1 MRTKY
6 TINELLFKIYL
17 ICVIL
22 GSLLRNMLGEW
33 EPIYDTYRFV
43 SKGRWG
49 TFFLS
54 FSSIIILVLIFRCFI
69 QYIKKVHAGIRILII
84 SSIIYYL
91 IWTVLALDKAP
102 AQSVFF
108 ESISTSVILLPVA
121 ALLGFDDN
129 IWNILENK
137 LPYINILFCCCF
149 YIAVFSFWANYG
161 IKWPMNASYKG
172 IFSCWFTSA
181 CIMTFLDFPQ
191 KDKRKLIYCNLLLII
206 AAAFITQ
213 SRAWVLQTLILL
225 FIFVAVLGDRNRS
238 VKILMGFLLIIIA
251 VLGVSYIFPEITGN
265 LFNRG
270 MEDTRSG
277 QYVIFFAQ
285 HSWEDLIFG
294 LGINASYSYLGN
306 KNYTYFDNQF
316 MFVMFH
322 YGIFPVIAWLCAYAS
337 TLKGSKI
344 YVIAISKY
352 LYQHYLEQNCNTIL
366 LPPIFPEADKKKKL
380 IRENSD
386 NRKVLKIVYAG
397 ALASKDYID
406 TLLHAIIRLNTD
418 EVRVVIDIIGPDK
431 MQVQKLV
438 GNDELEKYGIYCH
451 GRLSHDKTLSIV
463 EKADLSVLL
472 RMNKRYAKAG
482 VSTKFCE
489 AMMLGV
495 PSICTSVG
503 GTDLFIKDKYNGFLV
518 RDNDLN
524 TLEATLLD
532 IISLSR
538 DQIEE
543 IKNNALTTANELF
556 TPDKYIEQFNAF
568 LNKCK

>member
-6 TINELLFKIYL
+6 TINELLFEIYL

-22 GSLLRNMLGEW
+22 GSLLRNMLGVW

-69 QYIKKVHAGIRILII
+69 QYIKKLHAGIRVLIV
-84 SSIIYYL
+84 SSILYYL

-102 AQSVFF
+102 VQSVLF
-108 ESISTSVILLPVA
+108 ESISTSVILLPVSV
-121 ALLGFDDN
+121 LLGFDDN
-129 IWNILENK
+129 IWSILENK
-137 LPYINILFCCCF
+137 LPQINILLCCCF

-181 CIMTFLDFPQ
+181 CIMTFIGFSK

-270 MEDTRSG
+270 LEDTRSG

-322 YGIFPVIAWLCAYAS
+322 YGIFPVIAWLCVYAS

-344 YVIAISKY
+344 YNEQSRIVIQAARF
-352 LYQHYLEQNCNTIL
+352 E
-366 LPPIFPEADKKKKL
+366 
-380 IRENSD
+380 
-386 NRKVLKIVYAG
+386 
-397 ALASKDYID
+397 
-406 TLLHAIIRLNTD
+406 
-418 EVRVVIDIIGPDK
+418 
-431 MQVQKLV
+431 
-438 GNDELEKYGIYCH
+438 
-451 GRLSHDKTLSIV
+451 
-463 EKADLSVLL
+463 
-472 RMNKRYAKAG
+472 
-482 VSTKFCE
+482 
-489 AMMLGV
+489 
-495 PSICTSVG
+495 
-503 GTDLFIKDKYNGFLV
+503 
-518 RDNDLN
+518 
-524 TLEATLLD
+524 
-532 IISLSR
+532 
-538 DQIEE
+538 
-543 IKNNALTTANELF
+543 
-556 TPDKYIEQFNAF
+556 
-568 LNKCK
+568 

>member
-84 SSIIYYL
+84 SSILYYL

-191 KDKRKLIYCNLLLII
+191 KDKR
-206 AAAFITQ
+206 
-213 SRAWVLQTLILL
+213 
-225 FIFVAVLGDRNRS
+225 
-238 VKILMGFLLIIIA
+238 
-251 VLGVSYIFPEITGN
+251 
-265 LFNRG
+265 
-270 MEDTRSG
+270 
-277 QYVIFFAQ
+277 
-285 HSWEDLIFG
+285 
-294 LGINASYSYLGN
+294 
-306 KNYTYFDNQF
+306 
-316 MFVMFH
+316 
-322 YGIFPVIAWLCAYAS
+322 
-337 TLKGSKI
+337 
-344 YVIAISKY
+344 
-352 LYQHYLEQNCNTIL
+352 
-366 LPPIFPEADKKKKL
+366 
-380 IRENSD
+380 
-386 NRKVLKIVYAG
+386 
-397 ALASKDYID
+397 
-406 TLLHAIIRLNTD
+406 
-418 EVRVVIDIIGPDK
+418 
-431 MQVQKLV
+431 
-438 GNDELEKYGIYCH
+438 
-451 GRLSHDKTLSIV
+451 
-463 EKADLSVLL
+463 
-472 RMNKRYAKAG
+472 
-482 VSTKFCE
+482 
-489 AMMLGV
+489 
-495 PSICTSVG
+495 
-503 GTDLFIKDKYNGFLV
+503 
-518 RDNDLN
+518 
-524 TLEATLLD
+524 
-532 IISLSR
+532 
-538 DQIEE
+538 
-543 IKNNALTTANELF
+543 
-556 TPDKYIEQFNAF
+556 
-568 LNKCK
+568 

>member
-6 TINELLFKIYL
+6 TINELLFKLYL
-17 ICVIL
+17 ICVVL
-22 GSLLRNMLGEW
+22 GCLLRNMLGEW
-33 EPIYDTYRFV
+33 KTIYDTYTFV

-54 FSSIIILVLIFRCFI
+54 FSSIILFVLIFRCI
-69 QYIKKVHAGIRILII
+69 IHYIKKVHAGIRILLI
-84 SSIIYYL
+84 SLIFYYL
-91 IWTVLALDKAP
+91 IWTVLSLDKAP
-102 AQSVFF
+102 IQSVFF
-108 ESISTSVILLPVA
+108 EAISTSVILLPLSS
-121 ALLGFDDN
+121 LLGFDDN
-129 IWNILENK
+129 IWNILKNE
-137 LPYINILFCCCF
+137 LARINLLLCCCF
-149 YIAVFSFWANYG
+149 YIAAFSFWSNYG
-161 IKWPMNASYKG
+161 INWPMNASYKG

-238 VKILMGFLLIIIA
+238 VKILMGFLLIIIT

-344 YVIAISKY
+344 YNEQSRIVIRAAK
-352 LYQHYLEQNCNTIL
+352 
-366 LPPIFPEADKKKKL
+366 F
-380 IRENSD
+380 
-386 NRKVLKIVYAG
+386 
-397 ALASKDYID
+397 
-406 TLLHAIIRLNTD
+406 
-418 EVRVVIDIIGPDK
+418 
-431 MQVQKLV
+431 V
-438 GNDELEKYGIYCH
+438 GFF
-451 GRLSHDKTLSIV
+451 
-463 EKADLSVLL
+463 VLL
-472 RMNKRYAKAG
+472 AYMG
-482 VSTKFCE
+482 VSTYYQIE
-489 AMMLGV
+489 LGYSGVIVMML
-495 PSICTSVG
+495 VG
-503 GTDLFIKDKYNGFLV
+503 KALREKYYG
-518 RDNDLN
+518 R
-524 TLEATLLD
+524 
-532 IISLSR
+532 S
-538 DQIEE
+538 
-543 IKNNALTTANELF
+543 
-556 TPDKYIEQFNAF
+556 
-568 LNKCK
+568 

>member
-84 SSIIYYL
+84 SSILYYL

-129 IWNILENK
+129 IWNILKNK
-137 LPYINILFCCCF
+137 LPYINILLCCCF

-181 CIMTFLDFPQ
+181 CIMTFIDFS
-191 KDKRKLIYCNLLLII
+191 KKNKRKIIYCNLLFII

-225 FIFVAVLGDRNRS
+225 FVFVAVLGNRNRY
-238 VKILMGFLLIIIA
+238 VKFLMGLLLVSIA
-251 VLGVSYIFPEITGN
+251 ILGVSYVFPEITGN

-270 MEDTRSG
+270 VEDTRSG

-285 HSWEDLIFG
+285 HSWKDLIFG
-294 LGINASYSYLGN
+294 LGINASYRYLGN
-306 KNYTYFDNQF
+306 INYTYFDNQF

-322 YGIFPVIAWLCAYAS
+322 YGIFPVIVWLCVYAS
-337 TLKGSKI
+337 ILKNSKI
-344 YVIAISKY
+344 YN
-352 LYQHYLEQNCNTIL
+352 EQN
-366 LPPIFPEADKKKKL
+366 
-380 IRENSD
+380 R
-386 NRKVLKIVYAG
+386 IVIQA
-397 ALASKDYID
+397 AKF
-406 TLLHAIIRLNTD
+406 
-418 EVRVVIDIIGPDK
+418 
-431 MQVQKLV
+431 V
-438 GNDELEKYGIYCH
+438 GLF
-451 GRLSHDKTLSIV
+451 
-463 EKADLSVLL
+463 VLL
-472 RMNKRYAKAG
+472 AYMG
-482 VSTKFCE
+482 VSTYYQIE
-489 AMMLGV
+489 LG
-495 PSICTSVG
+495 
-503 GTDLFIKDKYNGFLV
+503 YNGVIVMILIGKAL
-518 RDNDLN
+518 R
-524 TLEATLLD
+524 
-532 IISLSR
+532 
-538 DQIEE
+538 E
-543 IKNNALTTANELF
+543 IYYGKS
-556 TPDKYIEQFNAF
+556 
-568 LNKCK
+568 

>member
-1 MRTKY
+1 M
-6 TINELLFKIYL
+6 
-17 ICVIL
+17 
-22 GSLLRNMLGEW
+22 
-33 EPIYDTYRFV
+33 
-43 SKGRWG
+43 
-49 TFFLS
+49 
-54 FSSIIILVLIFRCFI
+54 
-69 QYIKKVHAGIRILII
+69 II
-84 SSIIYYL
+84 SSILYYL

-238 VKILMGFLLIIIA
+238 VKILMGFLLIIIT

-322 YGIFPVIAWLCAYAS
+322 YGIFPVTAWLCAYAS

-344 YVIAISKY
+344 YNEQSRIVIRAAK
-352 LYQHYLEQNCNTIL
+352 
-366 LPPIFPEADKKKKL
+366 F
-380 IRENSD
+380 
-386 NRKVLKIVYAG
+386 
-397 ALASKDYID
+397 
-406 TLLHAIIRLNTD
+406 
-418 EVRVVIDIIGPDK
+418 
-431 MQVQKLV
+431 V
-438 GNDELEKYGIYCH
+438 GFF
-451 GRLSHDKTLSIV
+451 
-463 EKADLSVLL
+463 VLL
-472 RMNKRYAKAG
+472 AYMG
-482 VSTKFCE
+482 VSTYYQIE
-489 AMMLGV
+489 LGYSGVIVMML
-495 PSICTSVG
+495 VG
-503 GTDLFIKDKYNGFLV
+503 KALREKYYG
-518 RDNDLN
+518 R
-524 TLEATLLD
+524 
-532 IISLSR
+532 S
-538 DQIEE
+538 
-543 IKNNALTTANELF
+543 
-556 TPDKYIEQFNAF
+556 
-568 LNKCK
+568 